1 MPNKILIVDDEASM
15 RLAMQ
20 ETLRRSG
27 YDVVTAGDG
36 QEGLLK
42 LKDDE
47 VQLVITDMKMPR
59 MSGIDFLK
67 NIKKTSPQ
75 MPVVMVTAYATVN
88 NAVEAMKEGA
98 FDYLLKPFS
107 PEALEE
113 VVHRVFLSISQKE
126 ETRPVRR
133 EGASLRQPV
142 KVVTSDPVMKEIL
155 ERAESTA
162 ASKSTV
168 LIQGESGTGKE
179 VVARFIHDHSPR
191 NEGPFVAVNCA
202 ALPEGLLES
211 ELFGHERGAFTGAV
225 LKKVGKFEL
234 ADSGTILLDEISEM
248 PLPLQAKLL
257 RVIQEKQVDRV
268 GGQFPI
274 SVDVKIIATT
284 NVDLKKA
291 VKEKKFREDLYFR
304 INVIPLTLPPLRE
317 RKGDIP
323 LLADHF
329 IKKYA
334 TENQKKI
341 SGVGKETLA
350 LLKKYDWP
358 GNVRELEN
366 VIERAVVVCRGETIE
381 VKDLFLD
388 EEASLSPEVE
398 EGPLSLAVGTS
409 LQEMEK
415 KLILTTLDEMGGNR
429 TKAADVLGISIRTM
443 RNKLKEY
450 RIQED

>member
-1 MPNKILIVDDEASM
+1 M

-27 YDVVTAGDG
+27 YETITAGDG

-42 LKDDE
+42 LKEGDFHM
-47 VQLVITDMKMPR
+47 VITDMKMPR
-59 MSGIDFLK
+59 MTGIDFLK
-67 NIKKTSPQ
+67 NIKKVQPR

-113 VVHRVFLSISQKE
+113 VVHRVFLSISQKDE
-126 ETRPVRR
+126 FKPVRR
-133 EGASLRQPV
+133 EGASSRQPV
-142 KVVTSDPVMKEIL
+142 KVVTADAAMEDIL
-155 ERAESTA
+155 ERAKSTA
-162 ASKSTV
+162 SSKSTV

-179 VVARFIHDHSPR
+179 VVARFIHDNSPR
-191 NEGPFVAVNCA
+191 KDNPFVAVNCA

-225 LKKVGKFEL
+225 LKKIGKFEL
-234 ADSGTILLDEISEM
+234 ADAGTILLDEISEM
-248 PLPLQAKLL
+248 PLSLQAKLL

-274 SVDVKIIATT
+274 AVDVKIIATT
-284 NVDLKKA
+284 NLDLKKA

-323 LLADHF
+323 LLMDYF
-329 IKKYA
+329 VKKYSA
-334 TENQKKI
+334 ENQKKI
-341 SGVGKETLA
+341 SDISKETVA

-366 VIERAVVVCRGETIE
+366 VIERAVVVSRSETIGPG
-381 VKDLFLD
+381 DLFLD
-388 EEASLSPEVE
+388 DGAGGKEEEIDTDMAM
-398 EGPLSLAVGTS
+398 AVGTS

-415 KLILTTLDEMGGNR
+415 KLILTTLEELGGNR